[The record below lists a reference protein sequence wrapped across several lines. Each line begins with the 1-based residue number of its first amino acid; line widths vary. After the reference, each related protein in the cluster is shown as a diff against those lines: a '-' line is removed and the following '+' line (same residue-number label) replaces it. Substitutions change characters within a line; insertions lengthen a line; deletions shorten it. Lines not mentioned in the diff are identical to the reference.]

1 LKNETDKGQHF
12 YQNLLLITQESHV
25 FITQLRLQSLHC
37 YNLNEMLSQLAVLN
51 KCSKSQ
57 QAEPWAWSSLHHFL
71 FRVALTPRANK
82 IRETKI
88 VKYSCAKHASSNTVL
103 KMHMHVIPTRDLN
116 MCINSAVSVCM
127 MFIKGFQSNHCL
139 QQFLGPPAIQ
149 VVLDHVKRLKRW
161 SGKPVKEGRY
171 L

>member
-1 LKNETDKGQHF
+1 MKNETDKGQHF

-57 QAEPWAWSSLHHFL
+57 QAEPRAWSLLHHFL
-71 FRVALTPRANK
+71 FRVSLTPRANK

-88 VKYSCAKHASSNTVL
+88 VKYSCAKHASHCKNRIV
-103 KMHMHVIPTRDLN
+103 N
-116 MCINSAVSVCM
+116 MTYCLSFWLQMSEPITHIDMDNCM
-127 MFIKGFQSNHCL
+127 TIHKGTS
-139 QQFLGPPAIQ
+139 
-149 VVLDHVKRLKRW
+149 
-161 SGKPVKEGRY
+161 
-171 L
+171 

>member
-1 LKNETDKGQHF
+1 MKNETDKGQHF
-12 YQNLLLITQESHV
+12 YQNLLLITQESHA

-37 YNLNEMLSQLAVLN
+37 YNLNEILSQLAVLN
-51 KCSKSQ
+51 INVPRVNKLNH
-57 QAEPWAWSSLHHFL
+57 EPDLYFL
-71 FRVALTPRANK
+71 FRVSLTPRANK

-116 MCINSAVSVCM
+116 TCINSAVSVCM

-139 QQFLGPPAIQ
+139 QQFLAPPAIQ
-149 VVLDHVKRLKRW
+149 AVLDHVKRLKR
-161 SGKPVKEGRY
+161 
-171 L
+171 